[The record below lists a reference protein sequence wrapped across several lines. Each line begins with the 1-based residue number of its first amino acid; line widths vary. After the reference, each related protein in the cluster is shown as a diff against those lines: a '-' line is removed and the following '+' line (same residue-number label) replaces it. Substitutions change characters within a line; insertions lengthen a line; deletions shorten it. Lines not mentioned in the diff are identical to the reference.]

1 VSRVRFRLRTIM
13 FAIAVVAVMMGLHRW
28 SPAIVDVVLAVVVV
42 LIFSAV
48 VVLIPLFVVYC
59 SYWFIRRLWRQLSRG
74 HSPIPETRLETK
86 RGVEEGVG

>member
-13 FAIAVVAVMMGLHRW
+13 FAIAVVAVMMGLLRW
-28 SPAIVDVVLAVVVV
+28 SPPVVYVVLVLVVL

-48 VVLIPLFVVYC
+48 VVLIPLFVIYC
-59 SYWFIRRLWRQLSRG
+59 SYWFIRRRWRQLSRG

-86 RGVEEGVG
+86 R